1 MRVGILGTGS
11 IASKMAETIN
21 KMDNVSL
28 YAVASR
34 TKECAEE
41 FAQKYHVEKIFYNYE
56 ELAACPEVEL
66 VYIATPHV
74 VHYENMKLCLKYRK
88 AILCEKPFTV
98 TWEQANEIF
107 VLANEKGCFVAEAM
121 WTRYMPWV
129 NEIKKFLK
137 PEKIGRISSLTANL
151 GYVIQQIPRLREPQ
165 LAGGALLDLGIYLI
179 HFARTV
185 FGSRIK
191 SITSEAVLSKK
202 GVDICNS
209 MILEFEAEQIAML
222 HSSICATLDQRAAI
236 YGENGYVEIVNVNNP
251 EMIKL
256 YNRNHICQEQ
266 KKMPKQISG
275 LEYELSCCCHAM
287 ERGELECLLLPHEET
302 LEVLR
307 LMEEMRKSWGM
318 EY

>member
-11 IASKMAETIN
+11 IAGKMAETIN

-41 FAQKYHVEKIFYNYE
+41 FAQRYHVEKIFYNYE

-151 GYVIQQIPRLREPQ
+151 GYAIQQIPRLREPQ

-191 SITSEAVLSKK
+191 SITSEAILSKK

-209 MILEFEAEQIAML
+209 MILEFETEQIAML

-236 YGENGYVEIVNVNNP
+236 YGENGYVNVNNP

-266 KKMPKQISG
+266 EKMPKQISG
-275 LEYELSCCCHAM
+275 LEYELNCCRYAM
-287 ERGELECLLLPHEET
+287 ERGEHECLSMPHEET

-307 LMEEMRKSWGM
+307 IMEEMRKSWGM